1 MIDAELAVDLDRT
14 FAAALE
20 YDDPAR
26 ARTELLAAG
35 WLDSLDEDE
44 PVATAIVFRIQGATC
59 RDAAALDDVIT
70 RRVADRWPEA
80 AGDLAVAYPLT
91 ARAGEELPMTH
102 AVLPGHRQARRVL
115 WMDDLG
121 GEGLEIVE
129 LEGELTLPA
138 LGGVD
143 PDLGLLGLSAP
154 PSGRSSHPQ
163 DAASLWNAALA
174 AGRVAV
180 AHQMVA
186 GARAMLSMAVDYAQ
200 VRKQFGTPIGTFQA
214 VKHRLAETL
223 VVISAADA
231 AVVAAATTGNVTAAA
246 TAKVLAG
253 RAAAT
258 AARNCLQ
265 VFGGVG
271 FTTAHTF
278 HRYLRRNLVLDRLLG
293 DGRTLEIELGTQ
305 LRTGALTGDRLVNL
319 EDPLRIALLA

>member
-1 MIDAELAVDLDRT
+1 
-14 FAAALE
+14 
-20 YDDPAR
+20 
-26 ARTELLAAG
+26 
-35 WLDSLDEDE
+35 
-44 PVATAIVFRIQGATC
+44 
-59 RDAAALDDVIT
+59 
-70 RRVADRWPEA
+70 
-80 AGDLAVAYPLT
+80 
-91 ARAGEELPMTH
+91 
-102 AVLPGHRQARRVL
+102 
-115 WMDDLG
+115 MDDLD

-129 LEGELTLPA
+129 LESDLPLPA

-143 PDLGLLGLSAP
+143 PDLGLLGLGGP
-154 PSGRSSHPQ
+154 PRGRSWKCQ
-163 DAASLWNAALA
+163 DATSLWRDAQA
-174 AGRVAV
+174 AGRRAV

-214 VKHRLAETL
+214 VKHRLAETF

-231 AVVAAATTGNVTAAA
+231 AVLAAATTGNVTAAA

-271 FTTAHTF
+271 FTTEHTF

-293 DGRTLEIELGTQ
+293 DGRTLEMELGTQ
-305 LRTGALTGDRLVNL
+305 LRTAALTGQRLVNL